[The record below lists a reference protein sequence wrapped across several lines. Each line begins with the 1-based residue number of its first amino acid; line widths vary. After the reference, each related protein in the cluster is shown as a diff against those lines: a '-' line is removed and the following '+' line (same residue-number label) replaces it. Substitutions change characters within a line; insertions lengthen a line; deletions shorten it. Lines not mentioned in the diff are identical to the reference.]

1 MRARTAWKT
10 GYPDGRDGMCTLIL
24 LDRIVPGCPVLVAAN
39 RDEYLTRPAAPPAR
53 MAQGSGGLAFVAPQ
67 DLEAGGTW
75 MGLNAPGLFVGL
87 TNRPVEVRARDR
99 RSRGLLVLD
108 ALGFDKAAGVA
119 SEMREGLEGAYNP
132 FHMLYADG
140 HETFL
145 TCLRADG
152 AETRRLEPGV
162 HVVGNRD
169 ADDPDAQKV
178 RRIQREVDQIDPEA
192 PFDRIVSELTRV
204 LRSHADPERP
214 LENTCVH
221 TPEYGTRS
229 STILASAGE
238 HRGYWYADG
247 PPCETKFHDL
257 TCLLDS
263 LQ

>member
-1 MRARTAWKT
+1 
-10 GYPDGRDGMCTLIL
+10 MCTLIL

-145 TCLRADG
+145 TCLREEG
-152 AETRRLEPGV
+152 AETQRLDPGV

-169 ADDPDAQKV
+169 ADDPASTKV
-178 RRIQREVDQIDPEA
+178 ARIRDEVCALDLRQPFADLVRGLID
-192 PFDRIVSELTRV
+192 V
-204 LRSHADPERP
+204 LRSHADPEKP

-221 TPEYGTRS
+221 THDYGTRS
-229 STILASAGE
+229 ASILVSGGPE
-238 HRGYWYADG
+238 RGFWYADG
-247 PPCETKFHDL
+247 PPCETKFRNVSS
-257 TCLLDS
+257 LLDT
-263 LQ
+263 LR